1 MSLRFGI
8 LGLLAEKPAH
18 GYEVKTRYEDML
30 GGTREINIG
39 QVYTT
44 LQRLER
50 DGLIEAE
57 GDRGDRGKQDYRV
70 TDGGREALHTW
81 LANPNEE
88 PQQLNEEIYVK
99 ILLGSRLGNSS
110 LDSLLSGQ
118 RRIYLQKIRDLS
130 ELEQRARRQS
140 RVDLALLAR
149 GAIIHAE
156 AELKWLD
163 FAEAE
168 MRNRQSAAAQIKEVG
183 DAVKVVLGAPP
194 RGGDEGVAAD
204 GQ

>member
-57 GDRGDRGKQDYRV
+57 GDRGDRGKQDYRI

-140 RVDLALLAR
+140 RVVLALLAR

-168 MRNRQSAAAQIKEVG
+168 MRNRQSAAAQNN
-183 DAVKVVLGAPP
+183 
-194 RGGDEGVAAD
+194 
-204 GQ
+204 

>member
-1 MSLRFGI
+1 MSLRYGI
-8 LGLLAEKPAH
+8 LGLLAERPAH
-18 GYEVKTRYEDML
+18 GYDVKTRYEDLL

-57 GDRGDRGKQDYRV
+57 GDRGERGKQAYRV
-70 TDGGREALHTW
+70 TEDGRQALHTW
-81 LANPNEE
+81 LANPKEE
-88 PQQLNEEIYVK
+88 PQQLNEEMYVK
-99 ILLGSRLGNSS
+99 VLLGSRLGNSS
-110 LDSLLSGQ
+110 LDGLLSGQ

-130 ELEQRARRQS
+130 ELEQRARRQE
-140 RVDLALLAR
+140 RFDLALLAR

-163 FAEAE
+163 VAEVE
-168 MRNRQSAAAQIKEVG
+168 MRNRQSAVSHNN
-183 DAVKVVLGAPP
+183 
-194 RGGDEGVAAD
+194 
-204 GQ
+204 